1 MPLSTIE
8 VSCPLRSSFRVE
20 QVAGMFDVPLADKLV
35 ERFEVELPADDEPW
49 QIGLIVGPS
58 GSGKST
64 VARHHFSEA
73 FGTQSE
79 PQRTWPRDQ
88 AVIDG
93 FGDLPIKQ
101 IVGLLTSVGF
111 GSPPS
116 WIKPYDVLSGGEKF
130 RCDLARALAPKSFS
144 QRERDGLVC
153 LPANV
158 SAQPTDEGLHRGDWR
173 VALEESP
180 SNSQLPLVVFD
191 EFTSLVDRAAAQF
204 GSAAVARAIRS
215 GQVRRR
221 FVAVSCHYDVEPW
234 LEPDWTLDMATGRLH
249 RRRLRRPRIQ
259 LEVRRC
265 PLEAWRMFARHHYL
279 NGRLS
284 WGARCYVALWNGIP
298 AAFCAVLPMFATR
311 DRWRITRLVTLPDY
325 QGLGIGTKLAEAV
338 GDLYLAAGKRFG
350 ITAAHPAL
358 LNHCRRSP
366 RWKLT
371 RVVRCG
377 TRRHDRKKS
386 NYHGAAGRA
395 VASFELVAAGRDEK
409 SFSPGEKVSVYSQTD
424 EGQASI

>member
-130 RCDLARALAPKSFS
+130 RCDLARAL
-144 QRERDGLVC
+144 
-153 LPANV
+153 
-158 SAQPTDEGLHRGDWR
+158 
-173 VALEESP
+173 
-180 SNSQLPLVVFD
+180 
-191 EFTSLVDRAAAQF
+191 TSLVDRAAAQF